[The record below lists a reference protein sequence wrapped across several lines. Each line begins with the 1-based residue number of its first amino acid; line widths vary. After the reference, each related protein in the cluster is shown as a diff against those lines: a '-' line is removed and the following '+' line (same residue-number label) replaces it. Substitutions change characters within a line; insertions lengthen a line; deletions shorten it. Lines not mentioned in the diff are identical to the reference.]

1 MTRSRASSPVDSLPR
16 RAWLARAGRWLAAG
30 AGGPALAQ
38 LGGCAQPTLPPM
50 LGMTA
55 FEMQRDSAAPVEV
68 ARPALLE
75 DLARRTFRYF
85 WETAD
90 PRTGLAPDRWP
101 TPAPCSV
108 AAVGFALTAYIV
120 GIERGYVSRDDARER
135 TLTTLRTLVDL
146 PQGPAP
152 TGMSG
157 YKGFYYHF
165 LEMDDGRRAGTCEL
179 STVDTALLL
188 CGALHAQAYF
198 DHDDTEDTTI
208 RNLVQTMVDRID
220 WRWAQP
226 RPPSIALGW
235 APEKGFLPYDWR
247 GYNEAS
253 VLYLLALGDRDKPVD
268 VSAWQAWTENFRRN
282 WSTFNGEQALHFPP
296 LFGHQYSSCWVD
308 FRRIR
313 DAFMRSHGIDY
324 FENSRRVTIAQRA
337 YAILNPKRWAGYE
350 ADIWG
355 LTACDGPGDV
365 TARFNGEMRTFRS
378 YSARGVGGDGPD
390 SFDDGTIAPTAA
402 ASSIAFAPDI
412 ATKAVQTMIQRY
424 GAWLYTDYGFLDAFN
439 PSFRYEMPLRHGRVV
454 PGVGWFAEDHLGI
467 DQGPIL
473 AMIAN
478 YTDGTVW
485 RHMRRCDQVRRGL
498 QRAGFTGGWLDGRA

>member
-1 MTRSRASSPVDSLPR
+1 MSERPFGPAGTTRRG
-16 RAWLARAGRWLAAG
+16 WLQQAARWIAAG
-30 AGGPALAQ
+30 GGAAGGGLLA
-38 LGGCAQPTLPPM
+38 GCAQPTMPPLM
-50 LGMTA
+50 GLTA
-55 FEMQRDSAAPVEV
+55 FELQREAAAPVEV
-68 ARPALLE
+68 ARPAILE

-90 PRTGLAPDRWP
+90 PRTGLAPDRYP
-101 TPAPCSV
+101 TPSPCSV

-120 GIERGYVSRDDARER
+120 GVERGYVSREDARGR
-135 TLTTLRTLVDL
+135 TLTTLRFLVDL
-146 PQGPAP
+146 PQGDDVA
-152 TGMSG
+152 GMSG

-165 LEMDDGRRAGTCEL
+165 LEMSDGRRAGTCEL

-198 DHDDTEDTTI
+198 DREDTEETAI
-208 RNLVQTMVDRID
+208 RELVQTMSERID

-226 RPPSIALGW
+226 RPPSISLGW
-235 APEKGFLPYDWR
+235 SPEKGFLPYDWR

-253 VLYLLALGDRDKPVD
+253 VLYLLALGDRDRPVD
-268 VSAWQAWTENFRRN
+268 VSAWLAWTENFRRN

-296 LFGHQYSSCWVD
+296 LFGHQYSSCWID

-313 DAFMRSHGIDY
+313 DAFMRAHGLDY
-324 FENSRRVTIAQRA
+324 FENSRRVTVAQRA
-337 YAILNPKRWAGYE
+337 YAILNPHRWSGYE

-355 LTACDGPGDV
+355 LTACDGPADTTV
-365 TARFNGEMRTFRS
+365 RINGEMRRFRS
-378 YSARGVGGDGPD
+378 YSARGVGDGPD

-412 ATKAVQTMIQRY
+412 ALRAIQAMIHRY
-424 GAWLYTDYGFLDAFN
+424 GEWLYTQYGFLDAFN
-439 PSFRYEMPLRHGRVV
+439 PSFQVADTPVRHGKVV
-454 PGVGWFAEDHLGI
+454 PGVGWFASDHLGI

-485 RHMRRCDQVRRGL
+485 RHMRRSEQVRRGL
-498 QRAGFTGGWLDGRA
+498 QRAGFTGGWLERA